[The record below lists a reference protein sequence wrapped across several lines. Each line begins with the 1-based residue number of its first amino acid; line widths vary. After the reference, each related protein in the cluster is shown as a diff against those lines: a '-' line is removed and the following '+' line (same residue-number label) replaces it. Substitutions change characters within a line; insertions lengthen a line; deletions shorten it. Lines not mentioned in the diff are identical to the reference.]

1 MRRLYRIRIDNLQS
15 LTNEDVSRLE
25 TIANKE
31 FNLAQRI
38 LLVDLGNTQELLEV
52 INKTKTKVRVI
63 SQTEIKGVI
72 VRKSTIHS
80 STNKILAHA
89 NSKIYCKYLPSKI
102 LSQIRERKIGIGKI
116 FLCHKLDIF
125 KSITEIGYV
134 PGVRI
139 FKNYS
144 LYHDD
149 NLICT
154 ITENFPLKSTNL
166 VKK

>member
-1 MRRLYRIRIDNLQS
+1 MSRLYRTQIDSLQS
-15 LTNEDVSRLE
+15 LTNKDLSRLE
-25 TIANKE
+25 TIANKK

-38 LLVDLGNTQELLEV
+38 LLVDLGNTQVLLEV
-52 INKTKTKVRVI
+52 MNKTKTTVRVI

-72 VRKSTIHS
+72 LRKSTIHS
-80 STNKILAHA
+80 STNKILARA
-89 NSKIYCKYLPSKI
+89 NSKIYSKYLPSKI

-134 PGVRI
+134 QRVGI

-144 LYHDD
+144 LYHDH

-154 ITENFPLKSTNL
+154 ITENFPLNSTNL

>member
-1 MRRLYRIRIDNLQS
+1 MRRLYRTQIDSLQS
-15 LTNEDVSRLE
+15 LTNKDLSRLE
-25 TIANKE
+25 TIANNK

-38 LLVDLGNTQELLEV
+38 LLVDLGNTQVLLEV
-52 INKTKTKVRVI
+52 MNKTKTTVRVI

-72 VRKSTIHS
+72 LRKSTIHS
-80 STNKILAHA
+80 STNKILARA
-89 NSKIYCKYLPSKI
+89 NSKIYSKYLPSKI

-134 PGVRI
+134 QRVGI

-144 LYHDD
+144 LYHDH

-154 ITENFPLKSTNL
+154 ITENFPLNSTNL

>member
-1 MRRLYRIRIDNLQS
+1 MRRLYRTQIDSLQS
-15 LTNEDVSRLE
+15 LTNKDLSRLE
-25 TIANKE
+25 TIANKK

-38 LLVDLGNTQELLEV
+38 LLVDLGNTQVLLEV
-52 INKTKTKVRVI
+52 MNKTKTTVRVI

-72 VRKSTIHS
+72 LRKSTIHS
-80 STNKILAHA
+80 STNKTLARA
-89 NSKIYCKYLPSKI
+89 NSKIYSKYLPSKI

-134 PGVRI
+134 QRVGI

-144 LYHDD
+144 LYHDH

-154 ITENFPLKSTNL
+154 ITENFPLNSTNL

>member
-1 MRRLYRIRIDNLQS
+1 MRRLYRTQIDSLQS
-15 LTNEDVSRLE
+15 LTNKDLSRLE
-25 TIANKE
+25 TIANKK

-38 LLVDLGNTQELLEV
+38 LLVDLGNTQVLLEV
-52 INKTKTKVRVI
+52 MNKTKTTVRVI

-72 VRKSTIHS
+72 LRKSTIHS
-80 STNKILAHA
+80 STTKILARA
-89 NSKIYCKYLPSKI
+89 NSKIYSKYLPSKI

-134 PGVRI
+134 QRVGI

-144 LYHDD
+144 LYHDH

-154 ITENFPLKSTNL
+154 ITENFPLNSTNL

>member
-1 MRRLYRIRIDNLQS
+1 MRRLYRTQIDSLQS
-15 LTNEDVSRLE
+15 LTNKDLSRLE
-25 TIANKE
+25 TIANKK

-38 LLVDLGNTQELLEV
+38 LLVDLGNTQVLLEV
-52 INKTKTKVRVI
+52 MNKTKTTVRVI

-72 VRKSTIHS
+72 LRKSTIHS
-80 STNKILAHA
+80 STNKILARA
-89 NSKIYCKYLPSKI
+89 NSKIYSKYLPSKI

-134 PGVRI
+134 QRVGI

-144 LYHDD
+144 LYHDH

-154 ITENFPLKSTNL
+154 ITENFPLNSTNL

>member
-1 MRRLYRIRIDNLQS
+1 MRRLYRTQIDSLQS
-15 LTNEDVSRLE
+15 LTNKDLSRLE
-25 TIANKE
+25 TIANKK

-38 LLVDLGNTQELLEV
+38 LLVDLGNTQVLLEV
-52 INKTKTKVRVI
+52 MNKTKTTVRVI

-72 VRKSTIHS
+72 LRKSTIHS
-80 STNKILAHA
+80 STNKILARA
-89 NSKIYCKYLPSKI
+89 NSKIYSKYLPSKI
-102 LSQIRERKIGIGKI
+102 LSQILERKIGIGKI

-134 PGVRI
+134 QRVGI

-144 LYHDD
+144 LYHDH

-154 ITENFPLKSTNL
+154 ITENFPLNSTNL

>member
-1 MRRLYRIRIDNLQS
+1 MRRLYRTQIDSLQS
-15 LTNEDVSRLE
+15 LTNKDLSRLE
-25 TIANKE
+25 TIANKK

-38 LLVDLGNTQELLEV
+38 LLVDLGNTQVLLEV
-52 INKTKTKVRVI
+52 MNKTKTTVRVI

-72 VRKSTIHS
+72 LRKSTIHS
-80 STNKILAHA
+80 STNKILA
-89 NSKIYCKYLPSKI
+89 
-102 LSQIRERKIGIGKI
+102 QIRERKIGIGKI

-134 PGVRI
+134 QRVGI

-144 LYHDD
+144 LYHDH

-154 ITENFPLKSTNL
+154 ITENFPLNSTNL

>member
-1 MRRLYRIRIDNLQS
+1 MRRLYRTQIDSLQS
-15 LTNEDVSRLE
+15 LTNKDLSRLE
-25 TIANKE
+25 TIANKK

-38 LLVDLGNTQELLEV
+38 LLVDLGNTQVLLEV
-52 INKTKTKVRVI
+52 MNKTKTTVRVI

-72 VRKSTIHS
+72 LRKSTIHS
-80 STNKILAHA
+80 STNKILARA
-89 NSKIYCKYLPSKI
+89 NSKIYSKYLPSKI

-134 PGVRI
+134 QRVGI

-144 LYHDD
+144 LYHDH

-154 ITENFPLKSTNL
+154 ITENFPLNSTNL
-166 VKK
+166 VTK

>member
-1 MRRLYRIRIDNLQS
+1 
-15 LTNEDVSRLE
+15 
-25 TIANKE
+25 
-31 FNLAQRI
+31 
-38 LLVDLGNTQELLEV
+38 
-52 INKTKTKVRVI
+52 VRVI

-72 VRKSTIHS
+72 LRKSTIHS
-80 STNKILAHA
+80 STNKILARA
-89 NSKIYCKYLPSKI
+89 NSKIYSKYLPSKI

-134 PGVRI
+134 QRVGI

-144 LYHDD
+144 LYHDH

-154 ITENFPLKSTNL
+154 ITENFPLNSTNL

>member
-15 LTNEDVSRLE
+15 LTNEDLSRLE
-25 TIANKE
+25 TIAKKE

-38 LLVDLGNTQELLEV
+38 LLVDLGNTQELLEI

-102 LSQIRERKIGIGKI
+102 LSQIRESKIGIGKI

-144 LYHDD
+144 LYHDH

-166 VKK
+166 V